1 MSDQSEKPGKARAK
15 RWTESEAREALR
27 EFRESGLSATA
38 FAAMRGVSPTRLPYW
53 AERLGP
59 QPADGVDFVAVPL
72 RTASHHGTGVEYQG
86 VTVRVGAEAGVEEV
100 AQLVVAIAR
109 RARGC

>member
-1 MSDQSEKPGKARAK
+1 MSEQSEKAGSGRAK
-15 RWTESEAREALR
+15 RWTEAEAREALR

-38 FAAMRGVSPTRLPYW
+38 FASKKGISPTRLPYW
-53 AERLGP
+53 ADRLEGRA
-59 QPADGVDFVAVPL
+59 ADAVDFVAVPL
-72 RTASHHGTGVEYQG
+72 PSQHGVEVEHQG
-86 VTVRVGAEAGVEEV
+86 VTVRVGALGVEEL

>member
-1 MSDQSEKPGKARAK
+1 MSEQSEKAGGPRAK
-15 RWTESEAREALR
+15 RWTEAEAREALH

-38 FAAMRGVSPTRLPYW
+38 FASKKGISPTRLPYW
-53 AERLGP
+53 TERLEGGA
-59 QPADGVDFVAVPL
+59 ADTVDFVAVPL
-72 RTASHHGTGVEYQG
+72 PSQCGVEVEYQG
-86 VTVRVGAEAGVEEV
+86 VTVRVGALCVEEL

>member
-1 MSDQSEKPGKARAK
+1 MSEQSEKSGAGRAK
-15 RWTESEAREALR
+15 RWTETEARAALR

-38 FAAMRGVSPTRLPYW
+38 FAAEKGISPTRLPYW
-53 AERLGP
+53 ADRLEKG
-59 QPADGVDFVAVPL
+59 QPEAVDFVAVPVP
-72 RTASHHGTGVEYQG
+72 HQHGVEVEHQG
-86 VTVRVGAEAGVEEV
+86 VTVRVGGLGVEEL

>member
-1 MSDQSEKPGKARAK
+1 MSDQSEKSGETRAK
-15 RWTESEAREALR
+15 RWTEAEAREALR

-38 FAAMRGVSPTRLPYW
+38 FAAKKGISPTRLPYW
-53 AERLGP
+53 ADRLENRP
-59 QPADGVDFVAVPL
+59 LDAVDFVAVPVPNQ
-72 RTASHHGTGVEYQG
+72 HGVEVEHQG
-86 VTVRVGAEAGVEEV
+86 VTIRVGVLSVEEL

>member
-1 MSDQSEKPGKARAK
+1 MSDQSEKPGSARAK
-15 RWTESEAREALR
+15 RWTAAEAREALR

-38 FAAMRGVSPTRLPYW
+38 FAAKRGISPTRLPYW
-53 AERLGP
+53 AERLGTRP
-59 QPADGVDFVAVPL
+59 VGNVGFVAVPL
-72 RTASHHGTGVEYQG
+72 PSQHGAEVEHQG
-86 VTVRVGAEAGVEEV
+86 VTVRTGALGVEEL

>member
-1 MSDQSEKPGKARAK
+1 MSEQSEKSGEARAK
-15 RWTESEAREALR
+15 RWTETEAREALR

-38 FAAMRGVSPTRLPYW
+38 FAAKKGISPTRLPYW
-53 AERLGP
+53 ADRLGERA
-59 QPADGVDFVAVPL
+59 ADAVDFVAVPL
-72 RTASHHGTGVEYQG
+72 PSRHGVEVEHQG
-86 VTVRVGAEAGVEEV
+86 VTVRVGALGVEEL

>member
-1 MSDQSEKPGKARAK
+1 MSEQSEKLGNGRAK
-15 RWTESEAREALR
+15 RWTEAEAREALR

-38 FAAMRGVSPTRLPYW
+38 FAAKNGISPTRLPYW
-53 AERLGP
+53 AERLGTR
-59 QPADGVDFVAVPL
+59 PAEAVDFVAVPL
-72 RTASHHGTGVEYQG
+72 ASQHGVEVEHQG
-86 VTVRVGAEAGVEEV
+86 VTVRVGALGVEEL

>member
-1 MSDQSEKPGKARAK
+1 MSEQSEKSGEPRAT
-15 RWTESEAREALR
+15 RWTEAEAREALR

-38 FAAMRGVSPTRLPYW
+38 FASKKGISSTRLPYW
-53 AERLGP
+53 AERLERRG
-59 QPADGVDFVAVPL
+59 ADTVDFVAVPL
-72 RTASHHGTGVEYQG
+72 PSQHGVEVEHQG
-86 VTVRVGAEAGVEEV
+86 VMVRVGALGVEEV

>member
-1 MSDQSEKPGKARAK
+1 MSEQSEKAGSGRAK
-15 RWTESEAREALR
+15 RWTEAEAREALR

-38 FAAMRGVSPTRLPYW
+38 FAAKLGISAARLPYW
-53 AERLGP
+53 AERLGTRP
-59 QPADGVDFVAVPL
+59 TESVDFVAVPL
-72 RTASHHGTGVEYQG
+72 PSRHGVEVEHQG
-86 VTVRVGAEAGVEEV
+86 VTVRMGALGVEEL

>member
-1 MSDQSEKPGKARAK
+1 MSEQSDKPSSGRAK

-38 FAAMRGVSPTRLPYW
+38 FAAKKGISPTRLPYW
-53 AERLGP
+53 TERLGTR
-59 QPADGVDFVAVPL
+59 ATGDVGFVAVPL
-72 RTASHHGTGVEYQG
+72 PNQHGMEVEHQG
-86 VTVRVGAEAGVEEV
+86 VTIRVGALGVEEL

>member
-1 MSDQSEKPGKARAK
+1 MSDQSEKPGRARAK

-38 FAAMRGVSPTRLPYW
+38 FAAMRGVSPTRLPYR
-53 AERLGP
+53 AERLGAR
-59 QPADGVDFVAVPL
+59 PADSVDFVAMPL
-72 RTASHHGTGVEYQG
+72 PASSHRGMEVEHQG
-86 VTVRVGAEAGVEEV
+86 VTVRVGEVGVEEV

>member
-1 MSDQSEKPGKARAK
+1 MSEQSEKTGSGRAK

-38 FAAMRGVSPTRLPYW
+38 FAAKRGISPTRLPYW
-53 AERLGP
+53 TERLGTL
-59 QPADGVDFVAVPL
+59 PAGDVGFVAVPL
-72 RTASHHGTGVEYQG
+72 PSQHGVEVEHQG
-86 VTVRVGAEAGVEEV
+86 VTVRVSALGVEEL

>member
-1 MSDQSEKPGKARAK
+1 MSEQSEKAGSGRAK
-15 RWTESEAREALR
+15 RWTEAEAREALC

-38 FAAMRGVSPTRLPYW
+38 FARKKGISPTRLPYW
-53 AERLGP
+53 ADRLEGRS
-59 QPADGVDFVAVPL
+59 ADAVDFVAVPL
-72 RTASHHGTGVEYQG
+72 PSHHGVEVEHQG
-86 VTVRVGAEAGVEEV
+86 VTVRVGALGVEEL